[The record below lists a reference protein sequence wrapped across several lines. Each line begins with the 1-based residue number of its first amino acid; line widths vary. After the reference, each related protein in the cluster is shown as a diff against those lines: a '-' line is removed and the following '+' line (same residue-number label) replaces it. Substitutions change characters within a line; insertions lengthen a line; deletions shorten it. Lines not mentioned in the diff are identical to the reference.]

1 MKYWVWGNSST
12 VEFSASVV
20 KPWVSFPT
28 HTHTHTHT
36 KPSMYTTLLMKEI
49 LQEFEFLGKEFLD
62 MPSKA
67 LPTNFPQKEKSLS

>member
-1 MKYWVWGNSST
+1 
-12 VEFSASVV
+12 
-20 KPWVSFPT
+20 
-28 HTHTHTHT
+28 
-36 KPSMYTTLLMKEI
+36 MYTTLLMKEI